1 MNSPAPRLYYLP
13 LLLLV
18 LAWIFPILWTA
29 ITSLKPADA
38 GGPLSATLLFTPTF
52 ASYVELFSGRG
63 FGLSLVNSLMIA
75 GGATVISVFLAC
87 LAAFALARSDMAG
100 RERIGMWILS
110 LRMLPPISI
119 VVPFYLMLSRS
130 ALLDTYLGMLIVYV
144 SFSLPFAVW
153 MLTGF
158 FAEMPRS
165 IDEAAAADGATPMQI
180 LFRFVVP
187 ICRGGISV
195 TTIFTFVFAWN
206 EFLFAFLLTKEKW
219 VTVPV
224 RLGSTITPFQ
234 TDWGYLTAGAIVS
247 FLPLV
252 VIVFLLQRQMVRG
265 ISLGAVR

>member
-1 MNSPAPRLYYLP
+1 MNSPSSRLYYLP
-13 LLLLV
+13 LLLLA
-18 LAWIFPILWTA
+18 LAWTFPVLWTG
-29 ITSLKPADA
+29 ITSLKPAGA
-38 GGPLSATLLFTPTF
+38 GGPLSTALVFTPTF
-52 ASYVELFSGRG
+52 ASYVELFSVRG
-63 FGLSLVNSLMIA
+63 FGLPLLNSLLIA

-130 ALLDTYLGMLIVYV
+130 ALLDTYVGMLIVYV

-158 FAEMPRS
+158 FAEIPRS
-165 IDEAAAADGATPMQI
+165 IDEAAAADGATPLQI

-187 ICRGGISV
+187 IARGGISV

-219 VTVPV
+219 VTAPV

-252 VIVFLLQRQMVRG
+252 IVVFLLQRQMVRG
-265 ISLGAVR
+265 VSLGAVR

>member
-1 MNSPAPRLYYLP
+1 MRTSRLLFVP
-13 LLLLV
+13 LLVVV
-18 LAWIFPILWTA
+18 LAWIFPILWTL
-29 ITSLKPADA
+29 ITSLKPAGA
-38 GGPLSATLLFTPTF
+38 GGPLSPSFAFTPTVDN
-52 ASYVELFSGRG
+52 YVALFSGRG
-63 FGLSLVNSLMIA
+63 FGASLVNSLILA
-75 GGATVISVFLAC
+75 GSATLVSVFIAC
-87 LAAFALARSDMAG
+87 LAAFALARSPMAG
-100 RERIGMWILS
+100 RERLGMWILS

-130 ALLDTYLGMLIVYV
+130 GLLDTYVGMLVVYV
-144 SFSLPFAVW
+144 SFSLPFAIW

-158 FAEMPRS
+158 FAEIPRS

-180 LFRFVVP
+180 LFRFIVP
-187 ICRGGISV
+187 IARGGISV

-206 EFLFAFLLTKEKW
+206 EFLFAFLLTKERW

-252 VIVFLLQRQMVRG
+252 AIVFLLQRQMVRG
-265 ISLGAVR
+265 VSLGAVR